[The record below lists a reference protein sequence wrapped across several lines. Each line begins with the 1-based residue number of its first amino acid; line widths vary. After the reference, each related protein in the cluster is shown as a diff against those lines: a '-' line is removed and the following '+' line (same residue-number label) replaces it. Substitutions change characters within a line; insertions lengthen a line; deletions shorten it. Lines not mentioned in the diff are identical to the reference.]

1 MENRNVIFLET
12 TSGLFPPS
20 LGKTS
25 QKIIPPSNGMDD
37 HNYITDY
44 DFLRNFH
51 HYTSVLEPR
60 TLSSADHIA
69 VGRLSDTPPV

>member
-1 MENRNVIFLET
+1 
-12 TSGLFPPS
+12 
-20 LGKTS
+20 
-25 QKIIPPSNGMDD
+25 MDD